1 MIQTLPTFCGKDC
14 GGDAC
19 PLLATIENGRVT
31 RVVNNPAG
39 GKYLKGC
46 TRGFGLP
53 LETYAPDRILH
64 PLMRVGAR
72 GSGQFRRASWDEA
85 LDFTA
90 QKLQDIHA
98 RYGPTAV
105 MNANSAGSLGAL
117 HATWAL
123 LARFLSLYGGYTDLT
138 GGYSNAAACFV
149 LPYLLGAD
157 WTRSG
162 FDTSMMQYADM
173 IILWGANLLETRQGV
188 DVPQRLVE
196 ARKRG
201 AQIVVIDPR
210 RTATVK
216 HAASWWLP
224 CRPGTDA
231 ALMLA
236 VLHVLLSENLADR
249 DFIQSHSSGFD
260 QLEAYILGMDGAAR
274 SAQWAETICGIPAE
288 EIVRFA
294 RAYAAAKPAMLFP
307 GYSIQRVFAGEETY
321 RLTVALQIATGNFG
335 VLGGSTGSMNNLLPH
350 IRVGQLPVP
359 PCSDIPA
366 VRSTSWPDAVLE
378 GRAGGYPSDIHAI
391 YIMGSNLLNQ
401 GAEIKKSI
409 AAFENVDFVVSHELF
424 MTPSA
429 RWSDV
434 VFPAASALE
443 VEDIGIPWH
452 GYYLAYKPQVVHPR
466 GEARSDYDA
475 LCDLSARMGFGEQFS
490 QGRTASDWIDQ
501 FILDS
506 EIPDAEEFR
515 RIGIYYPADP
525 ERPGLADFSA
535 NPLRFPLDTP
545 SGKVEIASQRY
556 QRETGFPAIPTW
568 QEPPQSKRYPLLLIT
583 PKSPYRT
590 HSQGSSIAEIRQ
602 RKEHTLEIHP
612 QDASQRGISQGA
624 RVYLYNQQGLA
635 EVVVQITDDLTPG
648 VVCLLEGIWV
658 DLDDQGIDRSGS
670 ANMLTSTAGT
680 QPGRA
685 PVMHAIHVEVTK
697 NLDVPHLQYS
707 NPS

>member
-19 PLLATIENGRVT
+19 PLLATVENGRVT

-46 TRGFGLP
+46 TRGFDLP

-64 PLMRVGAR
+64 PLIRVGAR

-90 QKLQDIHA
+90 QKLDAIRT

-105 MNANSAGSLGAL
+105 LNASSAGSLGAL

-149 LPYLLGAD
+149 LPYLLGGD

-162 FDTSMMQYADM
+162 FDASTMQYAEM
-173 IILWGANLLETRQGV
+173 IILWGANLLETRLGV

-224 CRPGTDA
+224 CKPGTDA

-236 VLHVLLSENLADR
+236 VLYVLLTENLADR
-249 DFIQSHSSGFD
+249 AFIQSHSSGFD
-260 QLEAYILGMDGAAR
+260 QLEAYILGQDSVPR
-274 SAQWAETICGIPAE
+274 SPHWAEAICGIPAD
-288 EIVRFA
+288 EIMRFA

-307 GYSIQRVFAGEETY
+307 GYSIQRVFAGEEPY
-321 RLTVALQIATGNFG
+321 RLSIALQIATGNFG
-335 VLGGSTGSMNNLLPH
+335 VRGGSTGSMNTLLPP
-350 IRVGQLPVP
+350 IKVGQLAVP
-359 PCSDIPA
+359 PCGEIPE

-378 GRAGGYPSDIHAI
+378 GGAGGYPSDIHAI

-401 GAEIKKSI
+401 GAELHKSI
-409 AAFENVDFVVSHELF
+409 AAFEKVDFVVSHELF

-434 VFPAASALE
+434 IFPAASALE
-443 VEDIGIPWH
+443 VEDIGIPWQ
-452 GYYLAYKPQVVHPR
+452 GYFLAYKPQVVPPL
-466 GEARSDYDA
+466 GEARSDYEA
-475 LCDLSARMGFGEQFS
+475 LCDLADRMGFGQEFS
-490 QGRTASDWIDQ
+490 QGRTASEWIDQ

-506 EIPDAEEFR
+506 EIPNPEEFR
-515 RIGIYYPADP
+515 RTGIYYPPDP
-525 ERPGLADFSA
+525 ERPGLAEFSA
-535 NPLRFPLDTP
+535 NPIRHPLDTP

-556 QRETGFPAIPTW
+556 QQETGFSAIPTW
-568 QEPPQSKRYPLLLIT
+568 QDPLQDERYPLLLIT

-612 QDASQRGISQGA
+612 QDAARRGISQGQ
-624 RVYLYNQQGLA
+624 RVYLVNDQGRSQVIA
-635 EVVVQITDDLTPG
+635 EITEDLTPG
-648 VVCLLEGIWV
+648 VVSLLEGIWV
-658 DLDDQGIDRSGS
+658 DLDDQGIDQAGS
-670 ANMLTSTAGT
+670 ANMITSTAGT

-685 PVMHAIHVEVTK
+685 PIMHAIHVEVTV
-697 NLDVPHLQYS
+697 NLDPAISSDVRA
-707 NPS
+707 